1 MKEKSKSNFIT
12 IKKATK
18 DLFALM
24 PGIVTVKI
32 VFGIV
37 SALISIL
44 NVNLLANIIDYAGRL
59 ANSEPVVNTFI
70 ISVVSYILC
79 YIVLQISS
87 VGMYYID
94 NILIVPKMEHFHH
107 RLSEH
112 LVNISLEAT
121 HDPQIQNMFWRAK
134 DAIYQDRIMSVF
146 MTVFNIVPII
156 IQLIGTMIVLYSYS
170 WILVLLAFLSVFP
183 SAIISF
189 WIGRKEY
196 NFSIEQTQTSRLS
209 SYLWEIMTKKET
221 IRENR
226 IYGFLDYIKKSFFSL
241 QQKVLK
247 ARKKLLIKEDAGRS
261 LAELLKNALY
271 IVALIL
277 AVSLVSQNVITVG
290 MFAACIGVFST
301 MQGSASNLFSYFSQ
315 IDNICN
321 YANDYYDFLNLP
333 KDKSGTSKLENG
345 IKSIEL
351 KNVSYSYNNNQKF
364 AVENVDLKI
373 ERGNLIVIVGENG
386 SGKTTLSKLIMG
398 LYKPQFG
405 SLLVNGIP
413 QSEIQNTS
421 YLHYFSIAIQDFE
434 RYAIPLSDNIIIS
447 DITNPTQDLDEFFTM
462 CDLTDVKE
470 RLGGYDAMLGIEFG
484 DADLSGGEWQRV
496 ALARAMYKNADIIV
510 LDEPTSAIDPLL
522 EFDLLN
528 QFLNMAK
535 NRTCIVISH
544 RIGLCKKAD
553 KIVVMHNGKIVEQG
567 THDFLI
573 QRQGKYSE
581 LWNAQSKWYK

>member
-209 SYLWEIMTKKET
+209 SYLWEIITKKET

-277 AVSLVSQNVITVG
+277 AVGLVSQNVITVG

-447 DITNPTQDLDEFFTM
+447 DIANRTQDLDEFFTM

-470 RLGGYDAMLGIEFG
+470 RLGGYDAILGIEFG

>member
-247 ARKKLLIKEDAGRS
+247 ARKKLLIKEDADRS

-277 AVSLVSQNVITVG
+277 AVGLVSQNVITVG

>member
-277 AVSLVSQNVITVG
+277 AVGLVSQNVITVG

-447 DITNPTQDLDEFFTM
+447 DIANRTQDLDEFFTM

-553 KIVVMHNGKIVEQG
+553 KIVVMHNGKIAEQG

>member
-1 MKEKSKSNFIT
+1 
-12 IKKATK
+12 
-18 DLFALM
+18 
-24 PGIVTVKI
+24 
-32 VFGIV
+32 
-37 SALISIL
+37 
-44 NVNLLANIIDYAGRL
+44 
-59 ANSEPVVNTFI
+59 
-70 ISVVSYILC
+70 
-79 YIVLQISS
+79 
-87 VGMYYID
+87 
-94 NILIVPKMEHFHH
+94 
-107 RLSEH
+107 
-112 LVNISLEAT
+112 
-121 HDPQIQNMFWRAK
+121 
-134 DAIYQDRIMSVF
+134 MSVF

-226 IYGFLDYIKKSFFSL
+226 IYGFLDYIKKYFFSV

-277 AVSLVSQNVITVG
+277 AVGLVSQNVITVG

>member
-277 AVSLVSQNVITVG
+277 AVGLVSQNVITVG

-447 DITNPTQDLDEFFTM
+447 DITNRTQDLDEFFTM

>member
-1 MKEKSKSNFIT
+1 MKDKSKSNFIT

-277 AVSLVSQNVITVG
+277 AVGLVSQNVITVG

-447 DITNPTQDLDEFFTM
+447 DIANRTQDLDEFFTM

-573 QRQGKYSE
+573 QSQGKYSE

>member
-226 IYGFLDYIKKSFFSL
+226 IYGFLDYIKKYFFSV

-277 AVSLVSQNVITVG
+277 AVGLVSQNVITVG

>member
-226 IYGFLDYIKKSFFSL
+226 IYGFLDYIKKYFFSV

-277 AVSLVSQNVITVG
+277 AVGLVSQNVITVG

-535 NRTCIVISH
+535 NRTCNIPQN
-544 RIGLCKKAD
+544 R
-553 KIVVMHNGKIVEQG
+553 VMQKG
-567 THDFLI
+567 
-573 QRQGKYSE
+573 
-581 LWNAQSKWYK
+581 

>member
-261 LAELLKNALY
+261 LAELLKNAL
-271 IVALIL
+271 
-277 AVSLVSQNVITVG
+277 
-290 MFAACIGVFST
+290 
-301 MQGSASNLFSYFSQ
+301 
-315 IDNICN
+315 
-321 YANDYYDFLNLP
+321 
-333 KDKSGTSKLENG
+333 
-345 IKSIEL
+345 
-351 KNVSYSYNNNQKF
+351 
-364 AVENVDLKI
+364 
-373 ERGNLIVIVGENG
+373 
-386 SGKTTLSKLIMG
+386 
-398 LYKPQFG
+398 
-405 SLLVNGIP
+405 
-413 QSEIQNTS
+413 
-421 YLHYFSIAIQDFE
+421 
-434 RYAIPLSDNIIIS
+434 
-447 DITNPTQDLDEFFTM
+447 
-462 CDLTDVKE
+462 
-470 RLGGYDAMLGIEFG
+470 
-484 DADLSGGEWQRV
+484 
-496 ALARAMYKNADIIV
+496 
-510 LDEPTSAIDPLL
+510 
-522 EFDLLN
+522 
-528 QFLNMAK
+528 
-535 NRTCIVISH
+535 
-544 RIGLCKKAD
+544 
-553 KIVVMHNGKIVEQG
+553 
-567 THDFLI
+567 
-573 QRQGKYSE
+573 
-581 LWNAQSKWYK
+581 

>member
-209 SYLWEIMTKKET
+209 SYLWEIMTKKQT

-277 AVSLVSQNVITVG
+277 AVGLVSQNVITVG

>member
-79 YIVLQISS
+79 YIVLEISS

-277 AVSLVSQNVITVG
+277 AVGLVSQNVITVG

>member
-59 ANSEPVVNTFI
+59 ANSELVVNTFI

-226 IYGFLDYIKKSFFSL
+226 IYGFLDYIKKYFFSV

-277 AVSLVSQNVITVG
+277 AVGLVSQNVITVG

>member
-226 IYGFLDYIKKSFFSL
+226 IYGFLDYIKKYFFSV

-277 AVSLVSQNVITVG
+277 AVGLVSQNVITVG

-484 DADLSGGEWQRV
+484 VADLSGGEWQRV

>member
-226 IYGFLDYIKKSFFSL
+226 IYGFLDYIKKYFFSV

-277 AVSLVSQNVITVG
+277 AVGLVSQNVITVG

-447 DITNPTQDLDEFFTM
+447 DIANRTQDLDEFFTM

>member
-226 IYGFLDYIKKSFFSL
+226 IYGFLDYIKKYFFSV

-277 AVSLVSQNVITVG
+277 AVGLVSQNVITVG

-447 DITNPTQDLDEFFTM
+447 DIANRTQDLDEFFTM

-470 RLGGYDAMLGIEFG
+470 RLGGYDAILGIEFG

>member
-277 AVSLVSQNVITVG
+277 AVGLVSQNVITVG

-447 DITNPTQDLDEFFTM
+447 DIANRTQDLDEFFTM

>member
-226 IYGFLDYIKKSFFSL
+226 IYGFLDYIKKYFFSV

-277 AVSLVSQNVITVG
+277 AVGLVSQNVITVG

-447 DITNPTQDLDEFFTM
+447 DIANRTQDLDEFFTM

-573 QRQGKYSE
+573 QHQGKYSE

>member
-12 IKKATK
+12 IKKSTK

-107 RLSEH
+107 SLSEH

-277 AVSLVSQNVITVG
+277 AVGLVSQNVITVG

-447 DITNPTQDLDEFFTM
+447 DIANRTQDLDEFFTM

>member
-226 IYGFLDYIKKSFFSL
+226 IYGFLDYIKKYFFSV

-277 AVSLVSQNVITVG
+277 AVGLVSQNVITVG

-544 RIGLCKKAD
+544 RIWLCKKAD

>member
-44 NVNLLANIIDYAGRL
+44 NVNLLANIIDYAERL

-277 AVSLVSQNVITVG
+277 AVGLVSQNVITVG

>member
-1 MKEKSKSNFIT
+1 M
-12 IKKATK
+12 
-18 DLFALM
+18 
-24 PGIVTVKI
+24 
-32 VFGIV
+32 
-37 SALISIL
+37 
-44 NVNLLANIIDYAGRL
+44 
-59 ANSEPVVNTFI
+59 
-70 ISVVSYILC
+70 
-79 YIVLQISS
+79 
-87 VGMYYID
+87 
-94 NILIVPKMEHFHH
+94 
-107 RLSEH
+107 
-112 LVNISLEAT
+112 
-121 HDPQIQNMFWRAK
+121 
-134 DAIYQDRIMSVF
+134 
-146 MTVFNIVPII
+146 
-156 IQLIGTMIVLYSYS
+156 
-170 WILVLLAFLSVFP
+170 
-183 SAIISF
+183 
-189 WIGRKEY
+189 
-196 NFSIEQTQTSRLS
+196 
-209 SYLWEIMTKKET
+209 
-221 IRENR
+221 
-226 IYGFLDYIKKSFFSL
+226 
-241 QQKVLK
+241 
-247 ARKKLLIKEDAGRS
+247 
-261 LAELLKNALY
+261 
-271 IVALIL
+271 
-277 AVSLVSQNVITVG
+277 
-290 MFAACIGVFST
+290 
-301 MQGSASNLFSYFSQ
+301 
-315 IDNICN
+315 
-321 YANDYYDFLNLP
+321 
-333 KDKSGTSKLENG
+333 
-345 IKSIEL
+345 

>member
-277 AVSLVSQNVITVG
+277 AVGLVSQNVITVG

-421 YLHYFSIAIQDFE
+421 YLHYFFIAIQDFE

>member
-196 NFSIEQTQTSRLS
+196 NFSIEQTQNSRLS

-277 AVSLVSQNVITVG
+277 AVGLVSQNVITVG

-447 DITNPTQDLDEFFTM
+447 DIANRTQDLDEFFTM

>member
-209 SYLWEIMTKKET
+209 SYLWEIITKKET

-277 AVSLVSQNVITVG
+277 AVGLVSQNVITVG

-447 DITNPTQDLDEFFTM
+447 DIANRTQDLDEFFTM

>member
-44 NVNLLANIIDYAGRL
+44 NVNLLANIIDNAGRL

-277 AVSLVSQNVITVG
+277 AVGLVSQNVITVG

>member
-277 AVSLVSQNVITVG
+277 AVGLVSQNVITVG